1 MNTSEPFEQPKSP
14 AKKAIETVKET
25 LTDTAMIEF
34 ASVLDDFMD
43 EEVVDKEGTTIGTL
57 ACYWQ
62 SVSGLLVFLGIKVK
76 GQESVRVVP
85 GRPSQVDNRNSCI
98 RLGFEAEDIES
109 APRLEC
115 ATDLDESLERTV
127 YQHFRIRE
135 AQPHGGLRHCA
146 GQSTNKNK

>member
-1 MNTSEPFEQPKSP
+1 MNTPKPFSQQNSSTAE
-14 AKKAIETVKET
+14 KAESSKDE
-25 LTDTAMIEF
+25 LTDPVMIEF

-135 AQPHGGLRHCA
+135 AQPHGGLRHFA